1 MNSQEAVLTFQQF
14 IIEHALPL
22 TDMALFGVQC
32 PYCGK
37 SDRIRELD
45 RPEKISGKMD
55 HESAQTY
62 GRLWRQ
68 LSQSD
73 LELGVCKFCQ
83 NLLKL
88 QDAGR
93 AKPLY
98 E

>member
-1 MNSQEAVLTFQQF
+1 MNSQEAVLAFQQF

-37 SDRIRELD
+37 TDRIRELEH
-45 RPEKISGKMD
+45 PAAISGKMD
-55 HESAQTY
+55 PESAQTY
-62 GRLWRQ
+62 DRLWQQ
-68 LSQSD
+68 LSRSD

-88 QDAGR
+88 QDAGS
-93 AKPLY
+93 AEPLY

>member
-1 MNSQEAVLTFQQF
+1 MNSQEAVLVFQQF

-37 SDRIRELD
+37 ADRIRELEH
-45 RPEKISGKMD
+45 PEVISAKLD
-55 HESAQTY
+55 PETALTY
-62 GRLWRQ
+62 GRLWQQ
-68 LSQSD
+68 LSQPD

-88 QDAGR
+88 QNAGS
-93 AKPLY
+93 AEPLY